1 MIQDVLER
9 ILEIR
14 GVRSAAVV
22 DGAGETV
29 HAAPQASDLNMVDNN
44 RVANNRV
51 GNRVDGLT
59 VSSLAT
65 SRVLA
70 DLLGEGELCQT
81 MIDFETGPVLLAP
94 LAPGAVRADAQPGAD
109 ASGPTGTDAYVAVLT
124 LDAASALGRVRLGLR
139 KRLPELARALQT
151 S

>member
-29 HAAPQASDLNMVDNN
+29 HAAPQASDLNMVD
-44 RVANNRV
+44 NNRV

-94 LAPGAVRADAQPGAD
+94 LAPGAVRADAQPD